1 MRESVIDVLFYLF
14 DDLLDEDASP
24 QTDMKEMAD
33 QLSEAGFA
41 NEDVGRAMTWF
52 MELSEL
58 KQFQPPQVS
67 HPPLVRI
74 FDERE
79 AHFIGIEGQDYLL
92 GLLRRGILS
101 NALLEK
107 VIDRALALE
116 EPLDEHTLRW
126 VTAMVVLNV
135 YGRVEDMRAL
145 GLEDPAYTGQI
156 EVIQ

>member
-24 QTDMKEMAD
+24 YADMNEMAG
-33 QLSEAGFA
+33 QLSDAGFA
-41 NEDVGRAMTWF
+41 HEDVGRAMTWF
-52 MELSEL
+52 MELSQL

-67 HPPLVRI
+67 RPPVLRI
-74 FDERE
+74 FAEQE
-79 AHFIGIEGQDYLL
+79 ARFIDAQGQDYLL
-92 GLLRRGILS
+92 GLLRRGIIS

-126 VTAMVVLNV
+126 VTALVVLNV
-135 YGRVEDMRAL
+135 CGQVEDMRAL
-145 GLEDPAYTGQI
+145 GFEDAAYPSYV
-156 EVIQ
+156 EMIQ